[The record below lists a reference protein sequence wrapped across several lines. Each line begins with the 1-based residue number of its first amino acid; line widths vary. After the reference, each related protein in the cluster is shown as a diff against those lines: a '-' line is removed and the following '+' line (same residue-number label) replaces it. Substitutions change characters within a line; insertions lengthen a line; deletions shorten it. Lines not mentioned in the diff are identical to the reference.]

1 MHKGKHLLN
10 FVVYDDDE
18 SLKVELRS
26 SKQKVQISQE
36 LISELKAQ
44 SVFFKLN

>member
-1 MHKGKHLLN
+1 MELKDLLNMHKGKHLLK

-18 SLKVELRS
+18 SLKDELIS

-36 LISELKAQ
+36 
-44 SVFFKLN
+44 